1 MKNQGARKGQIISR
15 SIWHRHSAAFTLY
28 PDGVPHRAGPQRF
41 QSRSE
46 RQLSGRPERLP
57 ATIGIILRDNPDRL
71 VGADPAFIT
80 NARLPVRLSM
90 EGYLETIPELVVEV
104 RSKNDTWAEIHRKVA
119 EYLAAGV
126 HVIWVPDPEARTVTE
141 FRPNQPERVYL
152 EDDTLAIDDV
162 IPGFRLAVRD
172 ALSA

>member
-1 MKNQGARKGQIISR
+1 
-15 SIWHRHSAAFTLY
+15 
-28 PDGVPHRAGPQRF
+28 
-41 QSRSE
+41 
-46 RQLSGRPERLP
+46 
-57 ATIGIILRDNPDRL
+57 
-71 VGADPAFIT
+71 
-80 NARLPVRLSM
+80 M